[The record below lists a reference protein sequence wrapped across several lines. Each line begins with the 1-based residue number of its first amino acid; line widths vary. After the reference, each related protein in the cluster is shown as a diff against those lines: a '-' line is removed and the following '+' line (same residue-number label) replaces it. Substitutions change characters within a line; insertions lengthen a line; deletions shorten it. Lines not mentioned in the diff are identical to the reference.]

1 MGETNSSQFRYC
13 RYRDY
18 RASPWSPV
26 PYEFTLQFW
35 HVLAARLAFIIVF
48 EHLVFGI
55 KSFIAYLIPDMPK
68 DLCDRMRREKYL
80 MQEMMYE
87 AELEHLQKE
96 RKKNGRRYH
105 HEWP

>member
-1 MGETNSSQFRYC
+1 MCVCVHLLVCKMTQHGRY
-13 RYRDY
+13 
-18 RASPWSPV
+18 
-26 PYEFTLQFW
+26 
-35 HVLAARLAFIIVF
+35 FINVYCSAQ
-48 EHLVFGI
+48 HLVFGI

>member
-1 MGETNSSQFRYC
+1 MKQQMLWENLLLFSPGGAFVPCAFACLLVCVTAQRGRY
-13 RYRDY
+13 
-18 RASPWSPV
+18 
-26 PYEFTLQFW
+26 
-35 HVLAARLAFIIVF
+35 FINVYCPAQ
-48 EHLVFGI
+48 HLVFGI

-87 AELEHLQKE
+87 VELEHLQKE